1 MNGSE
6 NGFASAIFF
15 ALMSFG
21 GLLKLD
27 DAVGLAVGAVCALV
41 AAISL
46 RRALIKSAQAA
57 EEDHQ
62 RIEIQFQQL
71 RTKIIESAEVGAA
84 EMTSL
89 NDAAQIIQGDLQII
103 RVRLAELD
111 NLIQISENAKAI
123 RSTIAV
129 LDENSSALNAGLE
142 KILVAIQANDSNS
155 VAEELKKIRAIDE
168 SNKVTL
174 QTVMKLLQVV
184 GQMLKNP
191 SYSKDLEKI
200 SSLVELLAERVAELN
215 VTKIS
220 AQSESAPEGLADF
233 NRQDLSLRKKIAA
246 KLRRK

>member
-1 MNGSE
+1 
-6 NGFASAIFF
+6 
-15 ALMSFG
+15 MSFG

-191 SYSKDLEKI
+191 SDIHLYSFSK
-200 SSLVELLAERVAELN
+200 
-215 VTKIS
+215 
-220 AQSESAPEGLADF
+220 
-233 NRQDLSLRKKIAA
+233 
-246 KLRRK
+246 